1 MAQATVSRRRPC
13 RKCGGRYFVG
23 TVTFLPSVIAL
34 VLAIGGVAEAVFG
47 SGFVDAV
54 AQGLVPAPDSVL
66 RNAEWGL
73 GAIILAGVVLLVGH
87 GYRCIGCDTR
97 Q

>member
-1 MAQATVSRRRPC
+1 MAHATVSRRRPC
-13 RKCGGRYFVG
+13 RQCGGRYFVS
-23 TVTFLPSVIAL
+23 TVTFLPTVIAL
-34 VLAIGGVAEAVFG
+34 VLAVGGVAKAVFG

-54 AQGLVPAPDSVL
+54 ARGVVPASEGVL
-66 RNAEWGL
+66 QNAQWGL
-73 GAIILAGVVLLVGH
+73 GAIVLAGVVLLVGH